1 MGTIFVISS
10 VLPSSTYILIS
21 VVLLFVFSF
30 TSFNE
35 VKRIKIS
42 LVMLGSNYSEE
53 GYILKQSL
61 YSFFFVAKESLTG

>member
-1 MGTIFVISS
+1 M
-10 VLPSSTYILIS
+10 S

-53 GYILKQSL
+53 GYILKHSL
-61 YSFFFVAKESLTG
+61 YNFFFVAKESLTG

>member
-1 MGTIFVISS
+1 MSTILVISS
-10 VLPSSTYILIS
+10 VLPSSTYILMS

-53 GYILKQSL
+53 GYILKHSL
-61 YSFFFVAKESLTG
+61 YNFFFVAKESLTG